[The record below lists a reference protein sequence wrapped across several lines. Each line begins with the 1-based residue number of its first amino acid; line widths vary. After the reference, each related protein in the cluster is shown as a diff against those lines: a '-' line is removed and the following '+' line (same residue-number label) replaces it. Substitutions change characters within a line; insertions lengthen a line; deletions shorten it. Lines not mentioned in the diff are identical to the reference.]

1 MDQPL
6 PAPPTRSRRT
16 KLAVL
21 AGVLIAGAAALLA
34 GLMAQASPPDFSD
47 AEKATIASL
56 ALAGLPPLPADPT
69 NRVADVPA
77 AQALGATLFFDHRL
91 SRDGKVACDTCHKI
105 DRQFQDDL
113 PRAVATGTNNRRT
126 MPLAGVAWS
135 QWFFWDGRRDSL
147 WAQAITP
154 LEDKVEHAGNRTAY
168 ARFMFDNFHDRY
180 ERIFGPFPP
189 LDGLPQNASPLGTP
203 SEQAAWAA
211 MTDGQRDA
219 VNLVFAN
226 IGKLIGAFER
236 SLTFPETR
244 FDRFAEALAAGKT
257 PAPADDLTAE
267 ERAGLQLFIGKADC
281 VRCHSGPRFSDGKFH
296 NTGVP
301 PVAGL
306 PEDLGRETG
315 VTKVAAD
322 PFNCLGKFRDGDNTA
337 CTAMHAIVAQGPG
350 LRRAYKT
357 PSLRGVADRPPYMHA
372 GQFATLDAVIDHDA
386 RAPEAASGHTELKPL
401 ALSDSERGEL
411 IAFLKTLS
419 ALPPTN

>member
-1 MDQPL
+1 MDQRVA
-6 PAPPTRSRRT
+6 APSTRSHRA
-16 KLAVL
+16 KFAVL
-21 AGVLIAGAAALLA
+21 GGVIVLGAAALWA
-34 GLMAQASPPDFSD
+34 GLMAPASPPGFSD

-56 ALAGLPPLPADPT
+56 SLASLPPLPPDPT

-113 PRAVATGTNNRRT
+113 ARAVATGTNNRRT

-154 LEDKVEHAGNRTAY
+154 LEDAVEHAGNRTAY
-168 ARFMFDNFHDRY
+168 ARFMFENFHDRY

-189 LDGLPQNASPLGTP
+189 LDGLPQSASPLGTP
-203 SEQAAWAA
+203 AEQAAWAA
-211 MTDGQRDA
+211 MTDQQRDA
-219 VNLVFAN
+219 VNQVFAN
-226 IGKLIGAFER
+226 IGKLIASFER

-244 FDRFAEALAAGKT
+244 FDRFAKALAAGKT
-257 PAPADDLTAE
+257 PAPPDDLTSE
-267 ERAGLQLFIGKADC
+267 ERAGLKLFIGKADC
-281 VRCHSGPRFSDGKFH
+281 VRCHNGPRFSDGRFH

-322 PFNCLGKFRDGDNTA
+322 PFNCLGKFRDGADTA
-337 CTAMHAIVAQGPG
+337 CTAMHLMTGQGPE

-357 PSLRGVADRPPYMHA
+357 PSLRGVAERPPYMHA
-372 GQFATLDAVIDHDA
+372 GQFATLAEVIDHDA

-401 ALSDSERGEL
+401 DLSESERKEL
-411 IAFLKTLS
+411 IAFLKALS
-419 ALPPTN
+419 Q